1 MRKMNK
7 KLKETIDFHI
17 KDKMLL
23 RVERLIG
30 NEPYIE
36 GFPISLSEKFLL
48 ITCINDFHDE
58 GYTVLRTKDIKKAYS
73 KESIDFYEEMC
84 KKEGLDE
91 MIKPV
96 ILDLSGF
103 AGVFS
108 ELKNHKGFIAVEC
121 EEEGGGFYLG
131 KITAV
136 DKTFLRMLTFDPAGR
151 WSDEE
156 DTLMYDDITRISF
169 GDHYSK
175 TFYKYMR

>member
-1 MRKMNK
+1 MNK

-17 KDKMLL
+17 KNKMLL
-23 RVERLIG
+23 RVERWIG

-48 ITCINDFHDE
+48 ITCINDFH
-58 GYTVLRTKDIKKAYS
+58 
-73 KESIDFYEEMC
+73 EEMC

-108 ELKNHKGFIAVEC
+108 ELKNYKGFIAVEC